1 MSQVKRNEY
10 LTRNLCINDQY
21 AASNVAMLQR
31 E

>member
-1 MSQVKRNEY
+1 MSQVKRNKY
-10 LTRNLCINDQY
+10 PTRNLRINDQY